1 MTPRIFRLF
10 RFCLMASFAAF
21 ALVGAVA
28 LAGAVAA
35 TTDATATAGFDPA
48 QIAAGDVTHYNVA
61 ISGFSSAPNFD
72 PPKVDGLDL
81 VGRGSSYSIR
91 IVNGEMS
98 TDVSLQFS
106 IRASKPGHYTIP
118 AYNVTVNGKTVAIP
132 AATLEVT
139 DQPASASVAPP
150 AGGNASVA
158 ASGNKISLVAKPP
171 RTDLYVGEKL
181 PLDITLTWQ
190 PEMQPQISGEFTQDN
205 ESFQRV
211 DLVGK
216 PSQYEVAMNGQRYG
230 AASWHTSLTP
240 IKAGAQTLSFTLP
253 LQITTPG
260 QIDDPTIRA
269 LMGSMSNMFGQ
280 PQSINLVSTP
290 LNLNVQLLP
299 EDGRPANFT
308 GGIGN
313 FSVTPPSLDNTDLQV
328 GVPVTFK
335 LTVSGQGNFD
345 RFQAP
350 TLDLGTLWRS
360 YPPKE
365 TFTAQD
371 AIGYQGE
378 KTFEYVLM
386 PMSDNITALPSAE
399 FNYFNPDTNTYVDQP
414 TAPIPVTVKPAPP
427 GQAAAPLPA
436 VASAPT
442 EPGKPELVGL
452 HVDSGGWQGP
462 QLRPILTAPDF
473 WAAQAVAAGLFATLV
488 ITRRRQL
495 RLENDPVYARR
506 RRARQQAHAALASA
520 RAAAAQGRAAEFY
533 TLAQRALQEAATPD
547 RLDAAEA
554 LTWQEFDAH
563 LAQHNTPPQFR
574 QQAREI
580 FDAGDALR
588 FGGFTPDQADL
599 TAASTRLDGLVK
611 QFLERT

>member
-1 MTPRIFRLF
+1 MTSRIFHLLRLH
-10 RFCLMASFAAF
+10 LGLSLAAF
-21 ALVGAVA
+21 ALAGATA
-28 LAGAVAA
+28 RAGAVAA
-35 TTDATATAGFDPA
+35 APDVTATVGFDPA
-48 QIAAGDVTHYNVA
+48 QIGAGDITHYNVA
-61 ISGFSSAPNFD
+61 ISGFSSAPSFD

-91 IVNGEMS
+91 FANGEMS

-118 AYNVTVNGKTVAIP
+118 AYNVTVNGKTVAVP
-132 AATLEVT
+132 AATLDVT
-139 DQPASASVAPP
+139 DQPASSAAP

-190 PEMQPQISGEFTQDN
+190 PELQPQLSGEFTQDN

-216 PSQYEVAMNGQRYG
+216 PSQSEVNRNGQRYG
-230 AASWHTSLTP
+230 TASWHSSLTP

-253 LQITTPG
+253 LQINTPG
-260 QIDDPTIRA
+260 QSDDPMTRI
-269 LMGSMSNMFGQ
+269 LMGSMPNMFGQ
-280 PQSINLVSTP
+280 QQSINLVSTP
-290 LNLNVQLLP
+290 LDLNVQPLP
-299 EDGRPANFT
+299 DDGRPANFT

-313 FSVTPPSLDNTDLQV
+313 FSVTPPSLESTDLQV

-371 AIGYQGE
+371 AIGYNGE
-378 KTFEYVLM
+378 KTFEYVIM

-399 FNYFNPDTNTYVDQP
+399 FNYFNPDTKTYVDQP

-427 GQAAAPLPA
+427 GQAPAPLPA

-452 HVDSGGWQGP
+452 HVDAGGWQSP
-462 QLRPILTAPDF
+462 QLHPILTAPDF

-506 RRARQQAHAALASA
+506 RRARQQANAALASA

-533 TLAQRALQEAATPD
+533 TLSQRALQEAATPD

-563 LAQHNTPPQFR
+563 LAKHNTPPEFR

-611 QFLERT
+611 QLLERT